1 MGGKVIKFFLHIRAQ
16 SCIMAAERA
25 GALALLINALHPRKA
40 ERQQEVILMKT
51 RKHDTRWLVGVAMFV
66 ALQMVLQLT
75 GIGLIPLPLIR
86 ATTLHIPVIV
96 GAVLLGPL
104 AGAILGGTFGL
115 CSMWTATTAPTPL
128 SFAFSPFLADTA
140 AGAVKAVWIAFGCR
154 ILIGVVAGWLWIA
167 LKKLKVNDLAALP
180 VVGVA
185 GALTNTGLV
194 MGSIYFLLTPE
205 FAEAQNVGME
215 TVLGAVMGIVTTSGV
230 AEAIAAAVLVTA
242 VCKALLHVPAL
253 GPQVR
258 AKA

>member
-1 MGGKVIKFFLHIRAQ
+1 M
-16 SCIMAAERA
+16 
-25 GALALLINALHPRKA
+25 
-40 ERQQEVILMKT
+40 
-51 RKHDTRWLVGVAMFV
+51 
-66 ALQMVLQLT
+66 
-75 GIGLIPLPLIR
+75 
-86 ATTLHIPVIV
+86 

-167 LKKLKVNDLAALP
+167 LKRLKVNNLIAL
-180 VVGVA
+180 
-185 GALTNTGLV
+185 
-194 MGSIYFLLTPE
+194 
-205 FAEAQNVGME
+205 EA
-215 TVLGAVMGIVTTSGV
+215 VLGVVMGIVTTSGV